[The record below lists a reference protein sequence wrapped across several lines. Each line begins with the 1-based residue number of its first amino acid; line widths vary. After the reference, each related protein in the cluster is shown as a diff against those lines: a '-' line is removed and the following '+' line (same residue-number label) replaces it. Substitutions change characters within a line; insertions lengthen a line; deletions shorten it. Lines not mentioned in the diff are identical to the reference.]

1 MLSLAPV
8 FFEVGGQSHSVG
20 VNSIPARF
28 IPERDAF
35 WFTRHSYDLANAT
48 LFKTNDVQK
57 AAPVIRTAL
66 RFFQLFLLN
75 FHR

>member
-8 FFEVGGQSHSVG
+8 FFDVGGHSHSVG

-48 LFKTNDVQK
+48 VFKTNAVQK
-57 AAPVIRTAL
+57 AAR
-66 RFFQLFLLN
+66 
-75 FHR
+75 